1 MNECR
6 SNFVNM
12 IASGRMRRTLVEV
25 CLVGKE
31 LTHKDFINL
40 KDKQYNRRFYINNIL
55 YKQFYINNITR
66 RFYILAVLKKYEK
79 MYTKAL
85 TLSMA
90 TVS

>member
-1 MNECR
+1 MNEHR

-40 KDKQYNRRFYINNIL
+40 KDKQYNQKIL
-55 YKQFYINNITR
+55 HFGC
-66 RFYILAVLKKYEK
+66 
-79 MYTKAL
+79 
-85 TLSMA
+85 S
-90 TVS
+90 